1 MLIRANLIRNLPW
14 RGAFCRVKLQ
24 PRSTGAS
31 ATSTTASVGRLWS
44 VCGTGEGEKKK
55 ARSLSPSLSPVF
67 VLVLVL
73 VVPSHSLKSPR
84 IHSLPL
90 SRSLL
95 SSPRVLPTPI
105 HFAHAYILARQI
117 FAGISNDRRLPRKFS
132 PMWRS
137 FTAFSASVSLTSTC
151 PEEGRRRR
159 GAGNSVPFLN

>member
-1 MLIRANLIRNLPW
+1 MHSAAWNSSLDRRE
-14 RGAFCRVKLQ
+14 
-24 PRSTGAS
+24 PRRRQRRRRWGVCGAS
-31 ATSTTASVGRLWS
+31 VAPVKERRR
-44 VCGTGEGEKKK
+44 E

-84 IHSLPL
+84 IHSLALSL

>member
-1 MLIRANLIRNLPW
+1 MHSAAWNSSLGRRE
-14 RGAFCRVKLQ
+14 
-24 PRSTGAS
+24 PRRRQRRRRWGVCGAS
-31 ATSTTASVGRLWS
+31 VAPVKERRR
-44 VCGTGEGEKKK
+44 E